1 MGMGQYVFSSYFAQ
15 VEAGFIPDAE
25 VNGHQ
30 VWGGY
35 GGVSIDF
42 LRERY
47 TDKGILPG
55 RPGQNDQKIV
65 FSGRRLVHAEVG
77 HDSRGHCGQRSAGR
91 GSCGSLP
98 AEDSRRSHEWGRE
111 VEERRR
117 TRDRTHAAPGHDT
130 PAGGARPPQ
139 GLYSGATAHSVGK
152 SGGSR
157 TTSNNVATSSPFSP
171 AL

>member
-77 HDSRGHCGQRSAGR
+77 HDGRGHGR
-91 GSCGSLP
+91 GDPRDLHQLLQRRLLDVAQLLEVADEGLFSFFADARMS
-98 AEDSRRSHEWGRE
+98 SRDDLIPRFFLSF
-111 VEERRR
+111 
-117 TRDRTHAAPGHDT
+117 
-130 PAGGARPPQ
+130 
-139 GLYSGATAHSVGK
+139 L
-152 SGGSR
+152 
-157 TTSNNVATSSPFSP
+157 
-171 AL
+171 